1 MLWHK
6 LRGSPQSET
15 SLPKADLRR
24 ILGDSGRLHFAEGAA
39 GSHMTSVPC
48 SVVKVDRNQILLEL
62 PNTTMMPQ
70 PESAVILE
78 VAQQTAML
86 QCFTTVRE
94 KGPGPRVTLRTPG
107 RPHVLQRRRFP
118 RIDLFIGITLQ
129 TPDRPVEQVPAQ
141 MINLSLEGAACV
153 LVEPVSPG
161 SALTLNLAAIGL
173 HPAEARASVIRC
185 TPTPSH
191 LWVVGVKFQG
201 LQSEQ
206 ELYLGKY
213 ISDVTQ
219 SHTP

>member
-1 MLWHK
+1 VLWHRLK
-6 LRGSPQSET
+6 GSSSNET
-15 SLPKADLRR
+15 SLPKADLRS
-24 ILGDSGRLHFAEGAA
+24 IIDHTGRLLFAE
-39 GSHMTSVPC
+39 STSSNHMTSVSC
-48 SVVKVDRNQILLEL
+48 TVLKVNRNDIVLAL
-62 PNTTMMPQ
+62 TVADGMPQ
-70 PESAVILE
+70 AETAVILE

-94 KGPGPRVTLRTPG
+94 HGPGPRVTLRTPG

-118 RIDLFIGITLQ
+118 RIDLFLGITLC

-161 SALTLNLAAIGL
+161 ATLTLNLTAVGL
-173 HPAEARASVIRC
+173 HPAEAEAAVVRC

-191 LWVVGVKFQG
+191 LWVVGVKFLG
-201 LQSEQ
+201 LRPEQ

-219 SHTP
+219 SHTR